1 MRRTFNFLLLF
12 FLSVMTVMAAP
23 GDLQEKLAALK
34 GISGIEK
41 LQSDYYPEKYV
52 VRITQQVD
60 PKDPAA
66 ETFTQRVNINQNRKN
81 QPTIIET

>member
-52 VRITQQVD
+52 VVLLSRSI
-60 PKDPAA
+60 
-66 ETFTQRVNINQNRKN
+66 RKTPPPEHLRN
-81 QPTIIET
+81 GLS

>member
-52 VRITQQVD
+52 VRITQ
-60 PKDPAA
+60 
-66 ETFTQRVNINQNRKN
+66 
-81 QPTIIET
+81 

>member
-52 VRITQQVD
+52 AVSYTHL
-60 PKDPAA
+60 
-66 ETFTQRVNINQNRKN
+66 TL
-81 QPTIIET
+81 PTICSV